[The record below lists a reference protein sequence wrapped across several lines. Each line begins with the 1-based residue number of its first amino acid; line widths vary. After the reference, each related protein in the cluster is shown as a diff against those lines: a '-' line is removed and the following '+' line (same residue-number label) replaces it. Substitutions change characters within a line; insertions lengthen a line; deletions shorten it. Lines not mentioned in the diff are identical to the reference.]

1 MINYSLLSKLKIL
14 KRTIKGF
21 SLIELIIGI
30 VVLGIAMALITR
42 VLSPQAER
50 SIDPIFQV
58 RAAELAQGM
67 MEEISSKAFDES
79 NTLALGNSRCGEVN
93 IGATACTTLNTC
105 PTGNAELGESRLS
118 YDDVDDYN
126 CLNQSNLAIESGR
139 GESLSIYSGFSL
151 AVTVGYDD
159 DMDGVTVNTPGN
171 VKLITV
177 TVTTPNNEQMAFST
191 YRFNY

>member
-1 MINYSLLSKLKIL
+1 MINYLPLGKLTIL
-14 KRTIKGF
+14 NKTVKGF

-30 VVLGIAMALITR
+30 VVLGISMALISR

-93 IGATACTTLNTC
+93 IGAAACTTLNAC
-105 PTGNAELGESRLS
+105 PTGNAELGESRLT

-126 CLNQSNLAIESGR
+126 CLNQSNLAIESGK

-151 AVTVGYDD
+151 AVAVGYDD
-159 DMDGVTVNTPGN
+159 DMDGITVNTPGN